1 MPRTWISTS
10 TTRKVDA
17 LTDVPFK
24 TISAYLSIPAGAH
37 NVKVVPTGGAV
48 ADAVI
53 DADVTFAS
61 GERYTVAATNAVA
74 TIEAQVITDAPAP
87 TADGAQL
94 RVVHLSADTPAVD
107 VRPDGGDPIVTALA
121 YPDGDGVPRHPG
133 GDIRPR
139 GLRHRDGHL
148 PARPRP
154 GHGRR
159 RHLVFGLRGRVPRRR
174 TRSRR
179 SSPSMPRPLR
189 PLRPLTRSVAPRP
202 PRRAW
207 RGRPSSRSRHSP
219 PSPSSAGSGGS
230 LGGPSARPAPLVPR
244 PVDEG
249 RPASPCPDRP
259 ISRVRGSARGPTGG
273 RSSRTSP
280 ARPAPR

>member
-1 MPRTWISTS
+1 MLSRLSRLATIVASGALVLAVAGAATAADTS
-10 TTRKVDA
+10 RVRVLHASPDAPNVDIYLDDAKVDA

-121 YPDGDGVPRHPG
+121 YPMATEYLDIPAATYDLEVCATATDTCPLDLDPVTVDAGTSYSAFAVGSLEADTLTAVLAVDATAAPAAPATDTIGGASPSTPGVAWPAVIALAALAAVAFVG
-133 GDIRPR
+133 
-139 GLRHRDGHL
+139 GLRRF
-148 PARPRP
+148 A
-154 GHGRR
+154 
-159 RHLVFGLRGRVPRRR
+159 RR
-174 TRSRR
+174 TER
-179 SSPSMPRPLR
+179 
-189 PLRPLTRSVAPRP
+189 
-202 PRRAW
+202 
-207 RGRPSSRSRHSP
+207 
-219 PSPSSAGSGGS
+219 
-230 LGGPSARPAPLVPR
+230 
-244 PVDEG
+244 
-249 RPASPCPDRP
+249 
-259 ISRVRGSARGPTGG
+259 
-273 RSSRTSP
+273 
-280 ARPAPR
+280 